1 MNDLL
6 RLAPEP
12 EERPQTSDTEPWK
25 ILVVDDEDEVHR
37 ITHLALSDF
46 SVADRKLEFI
56 SAYSGAEAR
65 EKMIEHSDIALI
77 LLDVV
82 METDDAGLRF
92 ARFVR
97 QELANSFVRIILRTG
112 QPGMAPERHVLKVY
126 DINDYRAK
134 TELTQD
140 RLYSVVYTALAS
152 YRDMMALA
160 RSRQQLVGVID
171 ELETLSEIT
180 SSRYLSAA
188 AEVVALSQNLATELD
203 ADLSVAQRQQVR
215 VLVDSA
221 LQLHGNIHELARYA
235 RTGKYNEI
243 RGTVA
248 LRDVFE
254 KVCKRF
260 SQELE
265 EIEAEIA
272 VDHLPTV
279 IGSHRQLEQLLSHLL
294 SNAIRFRSTRR
305 LQVDVN
311 AKRDHDVWRISIADN
326 GMGMTEEEQQVAF
339 SLFRREN
346 RTSLP
351 AASGIGLNICRKI
364 VRWHGGDI
372 QLFSD
377 KDSGTTIELTFPVVA

>member
-1 MNDLL
+1 MNDLS

-12 EERPQTSDTEPWK
+12 EERPQTTDNDPWK

-56 SAYSGAEAR
+56 NAYSGAEAR
-65 EKMIEHSDIALI
+65 EKMVEHSDIALI

-203 ADLSVAQRQQVR
+203 PDLSMAQRQQVQT
-215 VLVDSA
+215 LVDHA
-221 LQLHGNIHELARYA
+221 LQLHGNIHELARYT
-235 RTGKYNEI
+235 RTGKYHEM
-243 RGTVA
+243 RGNVA

-254 KVCKRF
+254 AACKRYA
-260 SQELE
+260 QELE
-265 EIEAEIA
+265 DIDA
-272 VDHLPTV
+272 VITVGQLPSV

-294 SNAIRFRSTRR
+294 SNAIRFRSAQR
-305 LQVDVN
+305 LQVDV
-311 AKRDHDVWRISIADN
+311 AARRDHDVWRIRFADN
-326 GMGMTEEEQQVAF
+326 GLGMTPQEQQVAF

-351 AASGIGLNICRKI
+351 AESGIGLNICRKI

-372 QLFSD
+372 QLQSEPGA
-377 KDSGTTIELTFPVVA
+377 GTVIELTFPVVA

>member
-1 MNDLL
+1 
-6 RLAPEP
+6 
-12 EERPQTSDTEPWK
+12 
-25 ILVVDDEDEVHR
+25 
-37 ITHLALSDF
+37 
-46 SVADRKLEFI
+46 
-56 SAYSGAEAR
+56 
-65 EKMIEHSDIALI
+65 
-77 LLDVV
+77 
-82 METDDAGLRF
+82 
-92 ARFVR
+92 
-97 QELANSFVRIILRTG
+97 
-112 QPGMAPERHVLKVY
+112 MAPERHVLKVY

-203 ADLSVAQRQQVR
+203 PDLSMAQRQQVQT
-215 VLVDSA
+215 LVDHA
-221 LQLHGNIHELARYA
+221 LQLHGNIHELARYT
-235 RTGKYNEI
+235 RTGKYHEM
-243 RGTVA
+243 RGNVA

-254 KVCKRF
+254 AACKRYA
-260 SQELE
+260 QELE
-265 EIEAEIA
+265 DIDA
-272 VDHLPTV
+272 VITVGQLPSV

-294 SNAIRFRSTRR
+294 SNAIRFRSAQR
-305 LQVDVN
+305 LQVDV
-311 AKRDHDVWRISIADN
+311 AARRDHDVWRIRFADN
-326 GMGMTEEEQQVAF
+326 GLGMTPQEQQVAF

-351 AASGIGLNICRKI
+351 AESGIGLNICRKI

-372 QLFSD
+372 QLQSEPGA
-377 KDSGTTIELTFPVVA
+377 GTVIELTFPVVA

>member
-1 MNDLL
+1 MNDVL

-12 EERPQTSDTEPWK
+12 DEGPQTSDTEPWK

-46 SVADRKLEFI
+46 SVADRTLQFI

-65 EKMIEHSDIALI
+65 EKMVEHSDIALI

-160 RSRQQLVGVID
+160 RSRQQLVGVVD

-180 SSRYLSAA
+180 SSRYLTMA

-215 VLVDSA
+215 TLVDSA
-221 LQLHGNIHELARYA
+221 LKLHGNIHDLARYV
-235 RTGKYNEI
+235 RTGKYSEM
-243 RGTVA
+243 RGSVA
-248 LRDVFE
+248 LRDVLE

-265 EIEAEIA
+265 DIEA
-272 VDHLPTV
+272 VVSVGQLPTV
-279 IGSHRQLEQLLSHLL
+279 VGSCRQLEQLFSHLL
-294 SNAIRFRSTRR
+294 SNAIRFRGGQR
-305 LQVDVN
+305 LEVDV
-311 AKRDHDVWRISIADN
+311 AARRDHDVWRISFADN
-326 GMGMTEEEQQVAF
+326 GLGMTPEEQQVAF

-346 RTSLP
+346 RRSLP
-351 AASGIGLNICRKI
+351 AESGIGLNICRKI
-364 VRWHGGDI
+364 ARWHGGDI
-372 QLFSD
+372 QLHSEQGA
-377 KDSGTTIELTFPVVA
+377 GTIVELSFPVVA